1 MVAREVVRH
10 GTIKTLIAVSG
21 VIIETISSALGSAI
35 TKLTV
40 MDHLFNTF
48 MSRRTSSESRRSSC
62 DSIPDLYTSK
72 KRILKR
78 LSFGSRQSPSI
89 PSLSSSE
96 LVNVVDEQ
104 LLQIKEKLAEFRE
117 QDNYIRER
125 MDSLSDSMSEL
136 SSSRSSLSSYTPS
149 ECSDLDSL
157 DEVSE
162 EEEESDS
169 EYVGQKAF
177 SSEPRLHR
185 IPTVRLAGGRN
196 QSPIKYCHMRQCSDP
211 SSLHSQTELPKE
223 EVAAAMDE
231 VMEVRRHS
239 TPSVVQAIDMYPQYN
254 NPEDINTL
262 F

>member
-1 MVAREVVRH
+1 MCYLKA
-10 GTIKTLIAVSG
+10 LIAVSG
-21 VIIETISSALGSAI
+21 VIETILAKSRAKSRA
-35 TKLTV
+35 KLTE
-40 MDHLFNTF
+40 MDHLFNVF
-48 MSRRTSSESRRSSC
+48 MSRRTSSDSRRSSC

-72 KRILKR
+72 KKMGKR
-78 LSFGSRQSPSI
+78 LSFGSRQSPSS

-96 LVNVVDEQ
+96 LVNCVDEQ
-104 LLQIKEKLAEFRE
+104 LLQIREKLAEFRE

-169 EYVGQKAF
+169 EYVGQRAF
-177 SSEPRLHR
+177 SSELRLHR

-196 QSPIKYCHMRQCSDP
+196 QLPIKYCHVRQCSDP

-223 EVAAAMDE
+223 EAEA
-231 VMEVRRHS
+231 MEVRRHS
-239 TPSVVQAIDMYPQYN
+239 TPSVDQAIDMYPQKPQYN
-254 NPEDINTL
+254 NPEDISTL
-262 F
+262 L